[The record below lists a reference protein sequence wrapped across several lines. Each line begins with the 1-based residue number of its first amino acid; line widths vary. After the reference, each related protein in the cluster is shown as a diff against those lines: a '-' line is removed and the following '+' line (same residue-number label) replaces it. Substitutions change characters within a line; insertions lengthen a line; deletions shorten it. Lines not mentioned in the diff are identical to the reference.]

1 MDKEKKYI
9 GDGIALFENNLGGRI
24 CIIPSYI
31 GAWQFAYRSRSW
43 QMKEIVSWLYRGE
56 APVLLED
63 STNVV
68 PFYYEND
75 TEGLLALLNSGLDV
89 QRTKVRID
97 AELVDFNNK
106 IWEKEFDMQPLELL
120 LFRTRRN

>member
-1 MDKEKKYI
+1 M
-9 GDGIALFENNLGGRI
+9 
-24 CIIPSYI
+24 
-31 GAWQFAYRSRSW
+31 
-43 QMKEIVSWLYRGE
+43 
-56 APVLLED
+56 LLED